1 MSKKANN
8 KMIKGENTN
17 YIILAAP
24 MEIHVGLSKPMFR
37 EDFEFSQN
45 FSLGLHTCMTLS
57 SQ

>member
-1 MSKKANN
+1 
-8 KMIKGENTN
+8 MIKGENTN